1 MYEEVHTS
9 PIALSFVRRCGYSL
23 SCSSLVLGQKYW
35 EGKNIVIIF
44 IAIIQS
50 GKFSIE
56 IFTALNFL
64 SFGIHECND
73 FTPWDTTY

>member
-1 MYEEVHTS
+1 M
-9 PIALSFVRRCGYSL
+9 
-23 SCSSLVLGQKYW
+23 
-35 EGKNIVIIF
+35 IIF

-73 FTPWDTTY
+73 FTP